1 MNKTKVKVKVIII
14 ILGTAHRAREFG
26 KHSPDYRLL
35 EYKYSRE
42 RVAAIKAKLEALGY
56 RVFVDMEADDLPV
69 KMQSGSASQER
80 NRELNLRVNTVN
92 DICARYGKENCIYV
106 SVHVDASPPAD
117 GKWHMAGG
125 WSAWTTPGKTAAD
138 TLAECLYEAAKNN
151 LAGYASLMQQGKV
164 AGKYSPKQRP
174 LRIDVSDGDS
184 DQEARYYVLSNTAC
198 PAVLTEN
205 LFQDNKSDVDFL
217 LSDEGKHAIERLHV
231 EGICKYIESV

>member
-1 MNKTKVKVKVIII
+1 MNKTKVIIF
-14 ILGTAHRAREFG
+14 GTAHRAREAG
-26 KHSPDYRLL
+26 KCSPDGRLR

-42 RVAAIKAKLEALGY
+42 RVAGIKAKLEALGY
-56 RVFVDMEADDLPV
+56 RVFVDLEADDLPV
-69 KMQSGSASQER
+69 KMQSGSPLQER

-92 DICARYGKENCIYV
+92 GICARYGKENCIYV
-106 SVHVDASPPAD
+106 SVHVDAAGGD

-151 LAGYASLMQQGKV
+151 LAGYASLMQKGKTL
-164 AGKYSPKQRP
+164 GMYSEKQRP
-174 LRIDVSDGDS
+174 IRMDISDGDS